1 MLTKVLTTTA
11 LATVL
16 ATGAFAQAT
25 DPATETEIETEAPTG
40 AETLPEQDSDVVTE
54 DPAAETD
61 PADPM
66 TAEDPATATDPA
78 DPMMAGDRDGYPL
91 DEGWERVDVAGLSAD
106 ELIGEDIVH
115 MDDET
120 IATIDDILV
129 TDTGE
134 VESVVARF
142 GGFLGFGADRVLLS
156 MEEIDIIRDA
166 DDNVVVRSNLTPEE
180 IEGRPEYEG

>member
-16 ATGAFAQAT
+16 ATGAFAQAA
-25 DPATETEIETEAPTG
+25 DPAPEAETETEVPLG
-40 AETLPEQDSDVVTE
+40 AETQPEHDEDLVTE

-66 TAEDPATATDPA
+66 VADT
-78 DPMMAGDRDGYPL
+78 DPMMEREGYPL
-91 DEGWERVDVAGLSAD
+91 DEGWERVDVTGLSAD
-106 ELIGEDIVH
+106 ELIGEDIVN

-134 VESVVARF
+134 VESIVARF
-142 GGFLGFGADRVLLS
+142 GGFLGFGADRVLLT
-156 MEEIDIIRDA
+156 MDEIDVIRDEN
-166 DDNVVVRSNLTPEE
+166 DNLVVRSNLTPEE